1 MIQLKEKN
9 DHLTELTNQ
18 KIQIESKL
26 RGGVE
31 PEVIQDMQRQLQ
43 QLTTEFE
50 RVITQRIELRRQMI
64 EEF

>member
-9 DHLTELTNQ
+9 DYLTELTNQ